1 MSDLG
6 ARKGAAQ
13 AAIAAA
19 ADDLHRLSL
28 AIHARPELNFEEEHA
43 HGALTAYLERA
54 GFAVERRAYGI
65 RTAFVARAGAGA
77 PTLAVFCEYDALP
90 GIGHGCGH
98 NLIAAA
104 GVAVGLG
111 VRAALGEGAGTI
123 LVVGSPA
130 EEGGGGKIELLAR
143 DALAGVDAAMMVHPA
158 PVDSVRP
165 EIVALQALE
174 VEFFGVGAHAA
185 MAPWEGI
192 NALDAL
198 LQAYSGLSLLRQ
210 QMMPDARVH
219 GVITDGGDKPNI
231 IPAHSAA
238 EFYVRA
244 KDGRGLATLQER
256 VLACFRGAAEATGC
270 RLEHRWVGHP
280 YRELVSNEP
289 MAAAYETNAAALG
302 PPLPAPTDPPA
313 AFSASTDMGNVSQT
327 LPAIHPVFAIPT
339 EHGNH
344 TAGFAAAAA
353 TPQAHDAMLRAAT
366 ALALTAIDLYG
377 RPDLLAAARDAFR
390 AAPAD

>member
-19 ADDLHRLSL
+19 AGDLHRLSL

-54 GFAVERRAYGI
+54 GFAVERRAHGI
-65 RTAFVARAGAGA
+65 RTAFVARAGVGGA
-77 PTLAVFCEYDALP
+77 HARRLPARYDALP

-185 MAPWEGI
+185 MAPWEG
-192 NALDAL
+192 N
-198 LQAYSGLSLLRQ
+198 QR
-210 QMMPDARVH
+210 ARRPAP
-219 GVITDGGDKPNI
+219 GVQ
-231 IPAHSAA
+231 
-238 EFYVRA
+238 R
-244 KDGRGLATLQER
+244 
-256 VLACFRGAAEATGC
+256 
-270 RLEHRWVGHP
+270 
-280 YRELVSNEP
+280 
-289 MAAAYETNAAALG
+289 
-302 PPLPAPTDPPA
+302 PLPA
-313 AFSASTDMGNVSQT
+313 
-327 LPAIHPVFAIPT
+327 
-339 EHGNH
+339 
-344 TAGFAAAAA
+344 AAADDAGRA
-353 TPQAHDAMLRAAT
+353 GPRRDHGRRRQAQHHP
-366 ALALTAIDLYG
+366 
-377 RPDLLAAARDAFR
+377 RP
-390 AAPAD
+390 